1 MFIEPSSTPHP
12 NTRRPQIFARFPQL
26 FAQWQQSGGAWL
38 RRQLPPKR
46 VPVIFQ
52 LNAIECGAACLA
64 MVLSYHGRNTRVS
77 ECRKLMGIGRDGV
90 SARQIVET
98 ARTFGLTP
106 TAMGVQDLSAFAEMT
121 LPAILHWEGKHFVVL
136 ERWAATMAHIVDP
149 GVGRMQISHAEFA
162 KLFSGVAIAF
172 EPAAT
177 FQPKAAERHW
187 AIWRK
192 SIQQAMTARGF
203 WLRVLLLSLL
213 LQGLGVL
220 MPWVNQILIDD
231 ILPAKDVG
239 WLWALGLGA
248 AALIF
253 SLAVL
258 GYVRSRILVHL
269 YTKIDREMMSGFF
282 AHLLSLPFQFFQQR
296 NSGDLL
302 MRLGSNSTIRD
313 TLTSELFTTVL
324 DAILA
329 VTYFVILLYRAP
341 WMLWVVGLF
350 VLVETCVIVIS
361 DAKMRHLM
369 QRNIVAE
376 SEMRSYLIESL
387 SGIATIKTSGI
398 EDRVMSRW
406 RTLFERQM
414 TAYLRNSQARVGVSS
429 ILDLMHTAAPTLLLM
444 MGTAQVMQGEL
455 TLGAMT
461 ALNTIAMSLLGPMS
475 SIIAKVRDFRML
487 TVHMERLADVM
498 LEPPEQ
504 TASASKQ
511 IFRLRG
517 AIMLRNVCFR
527 YSASSPW
534 VLRNISVYIRPGQ
547 KIGIVGGTGSGKSTL
562 AKLLLGLHA
571 PTEGTVYFD
580 AFSLQK
586 INHPMLRAQCGV
598 VLQDPFLFSGSI
610 RDNITVSNDQ
620 ISLKRVMWAAEMAGI
635 HDEIM
640 QLPMKYDTRVAEG
653 GSGFSGGQI
662 QRLVLA
668 RALVNRPAVLL
679 LDEATSHL
687 DSMTEAVVEE
697 NLNQL
702 SCTRIVIAHRLST
715 IRNADQ
721 IFVMEQGQIVE
732 QGTHEELMSLGQ
744 LYAQMVQ
751 MQA

>member
-1 MFIEPSSTPHP
+1 
-12 NTRRPQIFARFPQL
+12 
-26 FAQWQQSGGAWL
+26 
-38 RRQLPPKR
+38 
-46 VPVIFQ
+46 
-52 LNAIECGAACLA
+52 
-64 MVLSYHGRNTRVS
+64 
-77 ECRKLMGIGRDGV
+77 
-90 SARQIVET
+90 
-98 ARTFGLTP
+98 
-106 TAMGVQDLSAFAEMT
+106 
-121 LPAILHWEGKHFVVL
+121 
-136 ERWAATMAHIVDP
+136 
-149 GVGRMQISHAEFA
+149 
-162 KLFSGVAIAF
+162 
-172 EPAAT
+172 
-177 FQPKAAERHW
+177 
-187 AIWRK
+187 
-192 SIQQAMTARGF
+192 
-203 WLRVLLLSLL
+203 
-213 LQGLGVL
+213 
-220 MPWVNQILIDD
+220 
-231 ILPAKDVG
+231 
-239 WLWALGLGA
+239 
-248 AALIF
+248 
-253 SLAVL
+253 
-258 GYVRSRILVHL
+258 
-269 YTKIDREMMSGFF
+269 
-282 AHLLSLPFQFFQQR
+282 
-296 NSGDLL
+296 
-302 MRLGSNSTIRD
+302 
-313 TLTSELFTTVL
+313 
-324 DAILA
+324 
-329 VTYFVILLYRAP
+329 
-341 WMLWVVGLF
+341 
-350 VLVETCVIVIS
+350 
-361 DAKMRHLM
+361 
-369 QRNIVAE
+369 
-376 SEMRSYLIESL
+376 
-387 SGIATIKTSGI
+387 
-398 EDRVMSRW
+398 
-406 RTLFERQM
+406 
-414 TAYLRNSQARVGVSS
+414 
-429 ILDLMHTAAPTLLLM
+429 
-444 MGTAQVMQGEL
+444 
-455 TLGAMT
+455 
-461 ALNTIAMSLLGPMS
+461 
-475 SIIAKVRDFRML
+475 VRDFRML

-511 IFRLRG
+511 TFRLRG